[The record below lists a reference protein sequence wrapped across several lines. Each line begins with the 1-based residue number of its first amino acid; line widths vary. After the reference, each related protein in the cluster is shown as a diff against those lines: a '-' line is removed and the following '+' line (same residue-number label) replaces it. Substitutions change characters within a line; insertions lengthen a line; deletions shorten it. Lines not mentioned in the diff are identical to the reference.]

1 MAATDLSGSSRIPR
15 LFALINN
22 FLMPAMEKKTSD
34 LSDLRMDLAM
44 RSGWNIGFFVAG
56 LLLWVAIL
64 ITNLIV
70 PVETGRVI
78 WIVLTFGVLPVAVI
92 VSRLVRADAF
102 CNDNPLGQLVGYTH
116 MSVVS
121 LAFPILIIT
130 AIYDPHIQLLAM
142 AILYSI
148 DFYVMTWAF
157 GSAVFGIHAAA
168 RTVLVT
174 VIWVAFPESRLTLIP
189 IIVATFYLGTVFLLP
204 VLRRKWIEN
213 AGT

>member
-1 MAATDLSGSSRIPR
+1 M
-15 LFALINN
+15 N
-22 FLMPAMEKKTSD
+22 KTAST
-34 LSDLRMDLAM
+34 LSDLRMDLAI

-56 LLLWVAIL
+56 LLLWIAIL
-64 ITNLIV
+64 ITNLTV
-70 PVETGRVI
+70 PIETGRIV
-78 WIVLTFGVLPVAVI
+78 WIVLTFGVLPVAVL
-92 VSRLVRADAF
+92 VSRLVQADPF

-121 LAFPILIIT
+121 LSVPIFIIT

-148 DFYVMTWAF
+148 DFYVMSWAF
-157 GSAVFGIHAAA
+157 GSSVFGLHAAA

-189 IIVATFYLGTVFLLP
+189 VVVAAFYLATVLLLP
-204 VLRRKWIEN
+204 VARRRWIRL
-213 AGT
+213 ADS

>member
-1 MAATDLSGSSRIPR
+1 MD
-15 LFALINN
+15 
-22 FLMPAMEKKTSD
+22 KKNTN
-34 LSDLRMDLAM
+34 LADLRVDLAM

-64 ITNLIV
+64 ITNLTV

-78 WIVLTFGVLPVAVI
+78 WIVLTFGVLPVAVL
-92 VSRLVRADAF
+92 VSKLVRADPF

-121 LAFPILIIT
+121 LAFPIVIIT
-130 AIYDPHIQLLAM
+130 AIYNPDIQLLTM

-148 DFYVMTWAF
+148 DFYVMSWAF

-174 VIWVAFPESRLTLIP
+174 IIWVAFPELRLTLVP
-189 IIVATFYLGTVFLLP
+189 IIVATFYLGTVLLLP
-204 VLRRKWIEN
+204 IARRKWIEE
-213 AGT
+213 ADR